1 MIIVQEKKQP
11 LHEMAQFR
19 AAGIVVKVYSEDHG
33 RFGNSESPAHAHVF
47 DITGKRELGQVV
59 LTSKNPPQTP
69 SEVQWYRTE
78 NPTVAMSKA
87 VVQFANTP
95 NPIAKKLGGKQPQ
108 TLWEQILNTWFT
120 FHEN

>member
-1 MIIVQEKKQP
+1 MIIMTEKH
-11 LHEMAQFR
+11 LLNEMAQFR

-33 RFGNSESPAHAHVF
+33 RFGNSESPAHAHIF

-78 NPTVAMSKA
+78 NPTVAMPKA

-108 TLWEQILNTWFT
+108 ILWEQILNTWFT